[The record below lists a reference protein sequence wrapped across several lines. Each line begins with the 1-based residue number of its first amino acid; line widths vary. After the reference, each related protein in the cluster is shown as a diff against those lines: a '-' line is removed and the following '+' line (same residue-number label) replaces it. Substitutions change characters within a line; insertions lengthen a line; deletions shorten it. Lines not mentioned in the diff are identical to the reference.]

1 VSAEKNRLIWTMVS
15 LFIVTGLVAAAEV
28 ELSERCGRCHETIY
42 KTWKSSLHAESLR
55 NDNFLHAF
63 RDTQE
68 AEGQELASLCLR
80 CHAPIREVI
89 ADDDLIY
96 HLTWEGVNCDI
107 CHSLSAVKK
116 TKSGFDPVFDL
127 ENGKFGPFEDSSD
140 DAHEIQYSPLHSS
153 SELCAWCHEY
163 TNSAGT
169 PVLATWS
176 EWKKS
181 KAAASGQTCQSCH
194 MGEVSG
200 DAVDPRLDR
209 DPAASIN
216 LHSARGGHSLDQLH
230 KALSISLQPERIGA
244 GIEVAVLV
252 RNKGAGHAVPTG
264 MPGRRVIL
272 ELELR
277 VVGGEVF
284 KKIRV
289 YGKQFE
295 TEDGREIRL
304 DREYFKPG
312 IKLKSDTT
320 LQSDELRTERF
331 RFPVPEKSTAILK
344 VRMFYE
350 HTLSGGDQTVD
361 RINFFSEKRTLRPKR
376 SR

>member
-1 VSAEKNRLIWTMVS
+1 VSSKKNRLLWPMLILLMVPC
-15 LFIVTGLVAAAEV
+15 FVPAAEV

-42 KTWKSSLHAESLR
+42 ETWKSSLHAESLS
-55 NDNFLHAF
+55 NDNFLRAF

-80 CHAPIREVI
+80 CHAPILEI
-89 ADDDLIY
+89 NHDDDLVY
-96 HLTWEGVNCDI
+96 HLTWDGVNCDI

-116 TKSGFDPVFDL
+116 TKTGFDPVFEL

-140 DAHEIQYSPLHSS
+140 DAHEVRYSPLHTS

-163 TNSAGT
+163 SNKDGT
-169 PVLATWS
+169 PILATWS

-181 KAAASGQTCQSCH
+181 KAAEAGQTCQSCH

-216 LHSARGGHSLDQLH
+216 LHTARGGHSLEQLH
-230 KALSISLQPERIGA
+230 KAVAITLQPERKGA
-244 GIEVAVLV
+244 SIEVAVLV
-252 RNKGAGHAVPTG
+252 KNKGAGHAVPTG

-272 ELELR
+272 DLQLR

-284 KKIRV
+284 EETRV
-289 YGKQFE
+289 YGKVFE
-295 TEDGREIRL
+295 TESGSEIRL

-312 IKLKSDTT
+312 IKLRSDTT
-320 LQSDELRTERF
+320 LQPDELRTERF
-331 RFPVPEKSTAILK
+331 RFPVPGKSTAILK
-344 VRMFYE
+344 VRMYYE
-350 HTLSGGDQTVD
+350 HTQSGSDQSVE
-361 RINFFSEKRTLRPKR
+361 RINFFSEKRTLGPKR